1 MHFFLPPLYT
11 MLPLITRKNT
21 IVLSSEHSP
30 VHLHA
35 HVHTL
40 THTISY
46 THTHLPRKLM
56 LQKGNLILK
65 HLDFSGQETN
75 NS

>member
-35 HVHTL
+35 HMLTHSHTL
-40 THTISY
+40 SH
-46 THTHLPRKLM
+46 THTH
-56 LQKGNLILK
+56 I
-65 HLDFSGQETN
+65 FQE
-75 NS
+75 S